1 MPVAGLVLRLNENDP
16 RATAALNTIRAN
28 RKFTCGTP
36 PEPGCV
42 PVVME
47 SEDDAES
54 RRQLS
59 WLQQLPGV
67 LEVNIVSV
75 DCSDLAPPV
84 SCESEHSYTDDDTGA
99 SPP

>member
-16 RATAALNTIRAN
+16 RATAALSTIRAN
-28 RKFTCGTP
+28 RQFTCGTP
-36 PEPGCV
+36 PEPGCI

-54 RRQLS
+54 REQLN
-59 WLQQLPGV
+59 WLQKLPGV

-75 DCSDLAPPV
+75 DYSDLTSPAP
-84 SCESEHSYTDDDTGA
+84 CESEHSPTADDIGA
-99 SPP
+99 SRS